1 MNNLQLNPMLADAIP
16 AMSQQDLFKT
26 NNFKV
31 EAQVFSTMDYNLF
44 KILNGN
50 RDVNRVHVERLKQSF
65 TKHYLFNPILI
76 NNNFEIIDGQHRFE
90 AAKSLGL
97 RIYFIL
103 TNYGLKETQIFNTNT
118 KNWRKEDYLDGY
130 CKNGNVNYITFRSF
144 MNEFPDF
151 TITGIETILS
161 NLWGGDKQT
170 TFNGK
175 KADARTFENGE
186 FKVYDINYS
195 YEVIYKIIDYK
206 NFYPQ
211 YSQTLFVRTLTT
223 LFKNK
228 NYNHGKMI
236 TKLSIPN
243 KFKLEPQT
251 TQENY
256 LTLLENIYN
265 YRSQDKISLKY

>member
-1 MNNLQLNPMLADAIP
+1 MLNLQTNPMLADAIP
-16 AMSQQDLFKT
+16 AMSQQDLFKA

-31 EAQVFSTMDYNLF
+31 EAQVFSTKNYDLF

-50 RDVNRVHVERLKQSF
+50 RDVNLLHVERLKQSF
-65 TKHYLFNPILI
+65 AKHYLFNPILV
-76 NNNFEIIDGQHRFE
+76 NNNFEIIDGQHRFS

-97 RIYFIL
+97 PIYFII
-103 TNYGLKETQIFNTNT
+103 TTYGLKETQIFNTNS
-118 KNWRKEDYLDGY
+118 KNWKKEDYLDCY
-130 CKNGNVNYITFRSF
+130 CKSGNSNYITFRSF

-161 NLWGGDKQT
+161 NLYGGSKQT
-170 TFNGK
+170 TLLGK
-175 KADARTFENGE
+175 HAQARTFENGE

-195 YEVIYKIIDYK
+195 YEIIYKIIDYK
-206 NFYPQ
+206 QYYSN
-211 YSQTLFVRTLTT
+211 YSQTLFVRTLTQ
-223 LFKNK
+223 LFKNN
-228 NYNHGKMI
+228 NYNHSKML

-251 TQENY
+251 NGEAY

-265 YRSQDKISLKY
+265 YKSQDKISLKY